1 MLNRKGFSFIEVLV
15 IVVLIAILSLIAVPS
30 YKKGVETSKNNQA
43 RGKLLEI
50 ATAARMYNEDA
61 HSQDRIAGYFGT
73 PATGYQDP
81 TVLFSSTVEGSASE
95 GDDVSYAYL
104 RDAGSFDPGTY
115 TYRGYKFYI
124 CMPNGDGGG
133 SGDSKCDSDINVIA
147 IMEATSSVTDERYAG
162 KKWKVSTSNPGK
174 VVMMAASGT

>member
-61 HSQDRIAGYFGT
+61 RGQDRIAGYFGT
-73 PATGYQDP
+73 PATGYKDP
-81 TVLFSSTVEGSASE
+81 KDLFYNTASGAATE
-95 GDDVSYAYL
+95 SYAYL
-104 RDAGSFDPGTY
+104 KDVGSFNADF

-124 CMPNGDGGG
+124 CMPNGDGSGA
-133 SGDSKCDSDINVIA
+133 GDSNCNSDVNVIA

-174 VVMMAASGT
+174 VVMMSASAT